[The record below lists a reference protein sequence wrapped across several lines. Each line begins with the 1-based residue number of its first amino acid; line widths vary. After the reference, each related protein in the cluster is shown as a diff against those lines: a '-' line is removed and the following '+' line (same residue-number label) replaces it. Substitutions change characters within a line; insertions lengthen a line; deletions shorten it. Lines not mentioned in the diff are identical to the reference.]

1 MGRTIAFANYKGG
14 TGKTTSCLSI
24 AGYLSKNGSKVLIID
39 LDSQSSATKGL
50 GINPSS
56 FEYSIYDCILEY
68 CNGYEGIPIKKAI
81 KNTKLENLDIVPAE
95 YDLTVAELL
104 LQRSSKRANILNLI
118 LEEVKPIYNFIFID
132 LSSSS
137 GLLTMNGLMSAD
149 EVIIPTDPSLYSLET
164 LSTLEKSFSEIGRL
178 TGHSF
183 QRISIILVRYREPNI
198 FTDMFGSPNPS
209 RDIESRLSKI
219 YQSIFLVPESDEVYR
234 SQKKGVPISH
244 YAPRSS
250 VGRAYEKIAKSVAES
265 SAKKVDFANSAK
277 PEETKNSHIFR

>member
-24 AGYLSKNGSKVLIID
+24 AGYLAKSGNKVLIID
-39 LDSQSSATKGL
+39 LDSQSCATKGL
-50 GINPSS
+50 GIDPSS
-56 FEYSIYDCILEY
+56 VKYSIYDCILEY
-68 CNGYEGIPIKKAI
+68 CDGYEGVPIKKAI
-81 KNTKLENLDIVPAE
+81 NNLELNNLEIVPSE

-104 LQRSSKRANILNLI
+104 MQRCPNRANILNLI

-149 EVIIPTDPSLYSLET
+149 EVIIPTDSSLYSLES
-164 LSTLEKSFSEIGRL
+164 LNTLEKSFSEIKRL

-183 QRISIILVRYREPNI
+183 KRVSIILVRYKEPNM

-209 RDIESRLSKI
+209 RDIESKLSKI
-219 YQSIFLVPESDEVYR
+219 FPSLFLVPESDEVYR
-234 SQKKGVPISH
+234 SQKKGLPISH
-244 YAPRSS
+244 FAPRSR
-250 VGRAYEKIAKSVAES
+250 VGKAYEKIAKNIAES
-265 SAKKVDFANSAK
+265 SAEK
-277 PEETKNSHIFR
+277 